1 MKLAYKH
8 SLTVILWSRCRRTR
22 YFNLYCSNYNYN
34 INITINNKVKEVDR
48 GSQEQGV
55 LQLYLQTIVYYKLGK
70 NSILIITLYIIHI
83 KLIAFNLLTLMTMSC
98 TRLIKA
104 DNSKIKII
112 LSWKNKNKNKNIN
125 IH

>member
-1 MKLAYKH
+1 MDK
-8 SLTVILWSRCRRTR
+8 
-22 YFNLYCSNYNYN
+22 
-34 INITINNKVKEVDR
+34 

-70 NSILIITLYIIHI
+70 NSIDHYTVYNIYI

-112 LSWKNKNKNKNIN
+112 LSWKNKKKTLIYIKLGCYTSKQNIML
-125 IH
+125 